1 VTTTSDLTGTGDGVL
16 APLAAVLDEQI
27 RCAEA
32 MLGVLDREARALE
45 AGDAEALNDTG
56 AEKVRLVETLDALER
71 ERRDLA
77 AAASAPAPEALG
89 GRWQRLLDLTERMKT
104 ENARNGARVEARR
117 EQILAALRLLR
128 RADVPLYDAAG
139 ARQPAREGRVL
150 GSA

>member
-1 VTTTSDLTGTGDGVL
+1 MRSQDTHSSDGAL

-32 MLGVLDREARALE
+32 MLTVLDREARALE
-45 AGDAEALNDTG
+45 AGDAEALNETG
-56 AEKVRLVETLDALER
+56 AEKVRLVEALDGLER

-77 AAASAPAPEALG
+77 AVASDSARGALD
-89 GRWQRLLDLTERMKT
+89 GRWQRLLELTERLKA

-117 EQILAALRLLR
+117 EQVLAALRLLR

-139 ARQPAREGRVL
+139 AQRPAHEGRIL

>member
-1 VTTTSDLTGTGDGVL
+1 MPSRDLN
-16 APLAAVLDEQI
+16 APESALVPLDAVVDEQI

-32 MLGVLDREARALE
+32 MLVVLEREARALE

-56 AEKVRLVETLDALER
+56 AEKLRLVEALDALER

-77 AAASAPAPEALG
+77 RAASATAPVAVGE
-89 GRWQRLLDLTERMKT
+89 RWRRLLELTERMKA

-117 EQILAALRLLR
+117 KQVLAALRLLR
-128 RADVPLYDAAG
+128 GAEVPLYDAAG
-139 ARQPAREGRVL
+139 ARQPARAGRML

>member
-1 VTTTSDLTGTGDGVL
+1 VTRTHDLTGAADGAL

-32 MLGVLDREARALE
+32 MLAVLDREAGALE

-56 AEKVRLVETLDALER
+56 AEKVRLVEALDALER

-77 AAASAPAPEALG
+77 AAASGAAPDAVR
-89 GRWQRLLDLTERMKT
+89 GRWQRLLELTERMQA

-117 EQILAALRLLR
+117 RQVLTALRLLQ

-139 ARQPAREGRVL
+139 GRQPAHQGRTL

>member
-1 VTTTSDLTGTGDGVL
+1 MIAVTETRDSLSFG
-16 APLAAVLDEQI
+16 PLAAVVDEQI

-32 MLGVLDREARALE
+32 MLAVLDREARALD

-77 AAASAPAPEALG
+77 AASGAAADVLG
-89 GRWQRLLDLTERMKT
+89 ARWQRLLELTERMKA

-117 EQILAALRLLR
+117 QQVIAALRLLR

-139 ARQPAREGRVL
+139 VRQPVREGREL